1 MKIGVYYVQSTN
13 ADGENI
19 NRYNHELVDRLSA
32 MTGLEMAFVDLPDAK
47 KADMLLVFIGGGG
60 TEGRFKEALPE
71 LPQPVLLI
79 TTGYNNSLAASM
91 EILSYLEQEGIKG
104 EIIHGSEE
112 KMAERIKTLATVFAA
127 KKKISSMRLGSIGKP
142 SDWLISSNL
151 DDKHIL

>member
-79 TTGYNNSLAASM
+79 MLMTLSAAAM
-91 EILSYLEQEGIKG
+91 YLTLR
-104 EIIHGSEE
+104 
-112 KMAERIKTLATVFAA
+112 KMRK
-127 KKKISSMRLGSIGKP
+127 S
-142 SDWLISSNL
+142 
-151 DDKHIL
+151 